1 MTPNT
6 NFRPSSPVE
15 EFLRNPNEKTFGPV
29 YESTA
34 PLVFTICRR
43 ILGRQEDAQD
53 AFQSTYTRLLALA
66 REGGKDAELDPS
78 RLLSR
83 LAAREAD
90 ALRQRRSRRARKEI
104 AMDALPPAPQT
115 TPAVDEVLSNL
126 QIRERVEALVS
137 TLPDKLRL
145 PVTLH
150 YFDGV
155 SQPEIADALELPVS
169 TVASRIKKAIRVLTP
184 LMRRAGLGEALG
196 ILGVIAGGSHLLA
209 PPSAMAAGMVF
220 AKAVSALGAAAGG
233 AAAGAAAGTG
243 AVAASGAGAAV
254 TSGAGGSPLF
264 SGIGTAILNV
274 KAAAGMAIAVVAVGA
289 ALWLGGPFHREEP
302 SANPP
307 VISNPGQTG
316 KGTSLTGSPAD
327 EDKGKVESSLA
338 AKPTPVPDQ
347 DLKIRLVWEDT
358 KASIASTSV
367 TLASGTGRP
376 GAAPVAR
383 AQTDPQG
390 NAAFRLPGGWKRAQL
405 KVSDPWA
412 AAEPV
417 VALPCAETREIAVAR
432 GGAIYGTVRMAGAGK
447 PAAGAVVRVMNNT
460 ATTIAAEDGSFT
472 LTPVYPAAEWWIY
485 AQKDTYLSYR
495 EEADITR
502 APVTPG
508 EKSGPYHLILSAAE
522 VVRGV
527 VSSLETGEA
536 IQGATVC
543 VMNDATFS
551 LNPVSLAESG
561 RDGTYAAPVPRV
573 GRFEVFASAKDHA
586 GDSKVVQVREGEAS
600 TCDFKLAAGGVVDVL
615 AVTKGGTPVEG
626 ARVRASRPDG
636 HDIPGLE
643 TLTDSEGRARL
654 DGISLFESPSIA
666 AHSAEYNS
674 CESARAVFPPGERR
688 TQVTVTLS
696 RSRDEDK
703 ARPESGG
710 AVFEGRVTD
719 TEGKPVQGAQVS
731 WTFSYPMKD
740 NQCTTGAE
748 GRYHLEAKQSVSG
761 PRATLMAWGPNLAPQ
776 WKQGLAPGT
785 VERPTVADFVLQPG
799 HYLEVTVVD
808 EQDKP
813 VPQASTNVDMRTGDH
828 MYGVPRRD
836 SSQRTNEE
844 GRIRLEDLPAGKV
857 LLSVQAREKTGT
869 SRQEVEV
876 DREVRITLKDLGV
889 VRGRVVDA
897 ETGGPVSQYV
907 VKVLG
912 SGAGDQ
918 LREPGVT
925 INAADGR
932 FVLDRLNQDTDYEVT
947 VSSED
952 YEPLTIAKTPC
963 VSKDNPQETVFRVS
977 KGSPLEGVIV
987 DAASQAPLAGA
998 RVVYACVR
1006 DQAPRSIQWG
1016 RFNEDVFGHYQN
1028 VQYATTGAGGGFHF
1042 SEWKNEGYLFIQCG
1056 DYERMILAPPQRRLW
1071 QDGAGDL
1078 KIGLKPGAAVMGT
1091 YSENGEGK
1099 PDVRLS
1105 LRVSGGRDES
1115 FEEARTN
1122 TSGRFRWTG
1131 LPAGGYSL
1139 SGGGLTKQFSLKEG
1153 EQKTL
1158 DLELEKGECSLSGRV
1173 LQGDTPVPDVSVSLS
1188 QVQKR
1193 TAGGTGE
1200 EQDGGMSRSFSARSD
1215 KDGKYRIEGIPAGDY
1230 SVFAHLFDQSHSRP
1244 FGVDIQKRAKISGAD
1259 TLELVFLPAYKV
1271 TARLVFP
1278 EGMAEEERAKYRSA
1292 RLQPRQMPAFDNEE
1306 QLDHSGGC
1314 DIIGGK
1320 ISFTGRFKGTCRLG
1334 VDRFEGD
1341 RSQSIPISDSLK
1353 IDNRNGDQDLGEIR
1367 LPAIK
1372 GFVVSGKV
1380 GTLDGNTLPEAGVS
1394 LYSASGKGQSFGGQT
1409 DAKGAYRIED
1419 VAPGKYRAQVY
1430 KGSQDSGRTYRS
1442 AKQEVEI
1449 QGDTQ
1454 LQFVALPVYRVTGL
1468 LVADDPTGKE
1478 IIQKVS
1484 WLSLS
1489 LKNPSGEKTEES
1501 LGISTWGNM
1510 SQVRGG
1516 VLNFEGSFLGEYSL
1530 EIVYHTDGAS
1540 GRGMT
1545 RSIFLPLSLNN
1556 LQGDQDLGAVKIP
1569 SLCKVRFELAF
1580 ESPVQGAAKQT
1591 GGLMAQF
1598 RQEGG
1603 APRQRTAVPLRSDLA
1618 SQVADGIAPGKY
1630 DVAVFGLGYRAEPQ
1644 RMTVVAALDQEPVV
1658 KVFLRPIGLVVGQL
1672 RMSDQDFSLRVVTL
1686 RGPLGAADPETR
1698 VLKPEESVD
1707 EEEVFT
1713 SGRDV
1718 AGNRLFV
1725 FQNLRAGE
1733 YEVLIEAD
1741 GYKTGRITR
1750 TVVPGDLRQD
1760 TMQPIS
1766 LEPLQ

>member
-6 NFRPSSPVE
+6 NFSPSSPVE
-15 EFLRNPNEKTFGPV
+15 EFLRNPNEETFGPL

-43 ILGRQEDAQD
+43 ILRRQEDAQD
-53 AFQSTYTRLLALA
+53 AFQATYTRLLALA

-90 ALRQRRSRRARKEI
+90 ALRQRRNRRARKEI

-155 SQPEIADALELPVS
+155 SQPQIADALELPVS
-169 TVASRIKKAIRVLTP
+169 TVASRIKKAIRVLAP

-209 PPSAMAAGMVF
+209 PPGAMAAGMVF

-233 AAAGAAAGTG
+233 AAAAAAGGT
-243 AVAASGAGAAV
+243 GAAV

-264 SGIGTAILNV
+264 SGIGSAILNA
-274 KAAAGMAIAVVAVGA
+274 KAAAGIAIAVVAVGA
-289 ALWLGGPFHREEP
+289 TLWLGGSFDRGKAA
-302 SANPP
+302 ANRN
-307 VISNPGQTG
+307 VISKPGQTG
-316 KGTSLTGSPAD
+316 KGTSLTGNAAD
-327 EDKGKVESSLA
+327 EDKSKAESSLA
-338 AKPTPVPDQ
+338 AKPTPAPDQ
-347 DLKIRLVWEDT
+347 DLKVRLVWEDT
-358 KASIASTSV
+358 KAGIASTSI
-367 TLASGTGRP
+367 TLASGTGKP
-376 GAAPVAR
+376 GPDRVLSAR
-383 AQTDPQG
+383 TDPQG
-390 NAAFRLPGGWKRAQL
+390 NITFRLPGGWKRAQL

-417 VALPCAETREIAVAR
+417 VALPCADTREIAVPR

-447 PAAGAVVRVMNNT
+447 PAAGAVVRVMNN
-460 ATTIAAEDGSFT
+460 AAAAIAAEDGSFT
-472 LTPVYPAAEWWIY
+472 LTPLYPAGKWGIY

-495 EEADITR
+495 EEGDITW
-502 APVTPG
+502 APVSPG
-508 EKSGPYHLILSAAE
+508 EKSGPHHLILSPAE
-522 VVRGV
+522 TVRGV

-536 IQGATVC
+536 IQGATVRF
-543 VMNDATFS
+543 MSEAFAMRS
-551 LNPVSLAESG
+551 VSQAESG
-561 RDGTYAAPVPRV
+561 RDGTYTLPVPRG
-573 GRFEVFASAKDHA
+573 GRFDLSASAKDHA

-626 ARVRASRPDG
+626 ARVRISRPSG
-636 HDIPGLE
+636 YDIPGPE

-654 DGISLFESPSIA
+654 DGISLFESPPIV

-696 RSRDEDK
+696 KSQDEDK
-703 ARPESGG
+703 ARPEGGG

-731 WTFSYPMKD
+731 WNYTYPIKN
-740 NQCTTGAE
+740 NQCATDAD
-748 GRYHLEAKQSVSG
+748 GRYRLEAKQSVSG

-785 VERPTVADFVLQPG
+785 AEKPTVADFVLQSG

-813 VPQASTNVDMRTGDH
+813 VSQAYANVDMRTGEY

-836 SSQRTNEE
+836 PSQRTNEE
-844 GRIRLEDLPAGKV
+844 GRIRLEGLPAGKV

-869 SRQEVEV
+869 SRQEIQV
-876 DREVRITLKDLGV
+876 DTEVRITLKDLGV

-907 VKVLG
+907 VKVRG
-912 SGAGDQ
+912 SGAGDE
-918 LREPGVT
+918 LRETGVT
-925 INAADGR
+925 INAPDGR
-932 FVLDRLNQDTDYEVT
+932 FVLDKLQQGSDYEVT
-947 VSSED
+947 VSPEE

-963 VSKDNPQETVFRVS
+963 VSKESPQETVFKVS
-977 KGSPLEGVIV
+977 KGKALEGVIV
-987 DAASQAPLAGA
+987 DAASQAPLAGGK
-998 RVVYACVR
+998 VVYACVR
-1006 DQAPRSIQWG
+1006 EQAPGSIQWG
-1016 RFNEDVFGHYQN
+1016 RFGEDAFERYQN
-1028 VQYATTGAGGGFHF
+1028 VQYATTGAGGGFRF
-1042 SEWKNEGYLFIQCG
+1042 NEWKNEGYLFIQCG
-1056 DYERMILAPPQRRLW
+1056 DYERMIVAPPQRRLW
-1071 QDGAGDL
+1071 LDGAGNL

-1105 LRVSGGRDES
+1105 LNRSGGGLES

-1122 TSGRFRWTG
+1122 SSGRFRWTG
-1131 LPAGGYSL
+1131 LSAGDYSL
-1139 SGGGLTKQFSLKEG
+1139 SGGGVSKQFSLKEG

-1158 DLELEKGECSLSGRV
+1158 DLEVKKGECSLSGRV
-1173 LQGDTPVPDVSVSLS
+1173 LQGDTPLPDVSVSLS

-1193 TAGGTGE
+1193 TGD
-1200 EQDGGMSRSFSARSD
+1200 EQDGGMGRNLSTQSD
-1215 KDGKYRIEGIPAGDY
+1215 KDGKYRFEGIPAGDY
-1230 SVFAHLFDQSHSRP
+1230 SVFAHLFDRNNSRS
-1244 FGVDIQKRAKISGAD
+1244 FGAD
-1259 TLELVFLPAYKV
+1259 TRKRLKIQGAETLDLVFLPAHKV

-1278 EGMAEEERAKYRSA
+1278 EGMAEEEKAKYQSA
-1292 RLQPRQMPAFDNEE
+1292 RLQPKQMPGFGNEE

-1320 ISFTGRFKGTCRLG
+1320 ISFTGRFKGTCQLEVSRR
-1334 VDRFEGD
+1334 DGD
-1341 RSQSIPISDSLK
+1341 RSRSIPISDSLK

-1367 LPAIK
+1367 LPALK
-1372 GFVVSGKV
+1372 GFVVSGKAV
-1380 GTLDGNTLPEAGVS
+1380 TLDGKPLPAAGVG
-1394 LYSASGKGQSFGGQT
+1394 LYPVSGKGQSFGGQT
-1409 DAKGAYRIED
+1409 DAKGAYRIENV
-1419 VAPGKYRAQVY
+1419 VAGRYRADAY
-1430 KGSQDSGRTYRS
+1430 KGGQGSERTYRS
-1442 AKQEVEI
+1442 GKQEVEI

-1454 LQFVALPVYRVTGL
+1454 LHFVAQPVHRVTGL
-1468 LVADDPTGKE
+1468 LVADDPAGKE
-1478 IIQKVS
+1478 IVQKVQR
-1484 WLSLS
+1484 LSLT

-1501 LGISTWGNM
+1501 LGISTWGSM

-1516 VLNFEGSFLGEYSL
+1516 VLSFEGNFLGEYGL
-1530 EIVYHTDGAS
+1530 EIVYRTDGAS
-1540 GRGMT
+1540 GRGMS
-1545 RSIFLPLSLNN
+1545 RSIFLTVSLNN
-1556 LQGDQDLGAVKIP
+1556 LEGDQDLGAVKIP

-1580 ESPVQGAAKQT
+1580 ESPVGGAAKEM

-1603 APRQRTAVPLRSDLA
+1603 GPRQRTAIPLRSDLA

-1630 DVAVFGLGYRAEPQ
+1630 DVAVFALGYRAEPA
-1644 RMTVVAALDQEPVV
+1644 RVTVVAALDQEPVV
-1658 KVFLRPIGLVVGQL
+1658 KVFLRPIGLVAGQL
-1672 RMSDQDFSLRVVTL
+1672 RMTNQDFSLRVVTL
-1686 RGPLGAADPETR
+1686 RGPLGAPNPETR
-1698 VLKPEESVD
+1698 VLKPEKEVD
-1707 EEEVFT
+1707 AEEALI
-1713 SGRDV
+1713 SGLDF
-1718 AGNRLFV
+1718 ASNGFFA

-1733 YEVLIEAD
+1733 YEVTIEAD
-1741 GYKTGRITR
+1741 GYKTARITR
-1750 TVVPGDLRQD
+1750 TVVPGDLRED
-1760 TMQPIS
+1760 MMQPIS

>member
-6 NFRPSSPVE
+6 KFRPSSPVE
-15 EFLRNPNEKTFGPV
+15 EFLRNPNEETFGPV

-53 AFQSTYTRLLALA
+53 AFQSTFTRLLALA
-66 REGGKDAELDPS
+66 REGGKDAEIEPS

-90 ALRQRRSRRARKEI
+90 ALRQRRNRRARKEI

-155 SQPEIADALELPVS
+155 SQPQIADALELPVS
-169 TVASRIKKAIRVLTP
+169 TVASRIKKAIRVLAP
-184 LMRRAGLGEALG
+184 LMRRAGLGETLG

-220 AKAVSALGAAAGG
+220 AKAVSALGAVAGG
-233 AAAGAAAGTG
+233 AAAAAAGGT
-243 AVAASGAGAAV
+243 GAAV

-274 KAAAGMAIAVVAVGA
+274 KAAAGIAIAVVAVGA
-289 ALWLGGPFHREEP
+289 ALWLGGPFHREKP
-302 SANPP
+302 AVNPP

-316 KGTSLTGSPAD
+316 KGTSLTGNTAD
-327 EDKGKVESSLA
+327 EDKSKAESSLA
-338 AKPTPVPDQ
+338 AKPTPAPDQ
-347 DLKIRLVWEDT
+347 DLRVRLVWEDT
-358 KASIASTSV
+358 KAGIASTSV
-367 TLASGTGRP
+367 TLASGTRTP
-376 GAAPVAR
+376 GAAPVVSAR
-383 AQTDPQG
+383 TDPQG

-405 KVSDPWA
+405 KVGDPWA

-417 VALPCAETREIAVAR
+417 VALPCADAREIAVPR
-432 GGAIYGTVRMAGAGK
+432 GGAIYGTARMAGAGK

-460 ATTIAAEDGSFT
+460 ATAITAEDGSFT
-472 LTPVYPAAEWWIY
+472 LTPLYPPGKWGIY

-495 EEADITR
+495 EEGDITW
-502 APVTPG
+502 APVSPG

-522 VVRGV
+522 TVRGV
-527 VSSLETGEA
+527 VSSLETGDA
-536 IQGATVC
+536 IQGATVR
-543 VMNDATFS
+543 VMNQAFS
-551 LNPVSLAESG
+551 LHPICLAESG
-561 RDGTYAAPVPRV
+561 RDGTYAVPVPRA
-573 GRFEVFASAKDHA
+573 GRFELFANAKDHA

-600 TCDFKLAAGGVVDVL
+600 ICDFKLAAGGVVDVL

-626 ARVRASRPDG
+626 ARVRASRPSG
-636 HDIPGLE
+636 YDIPGPE

-666 AHSAEYNS
+666 AHTHEYNS

-696 RSRDEDK
+696 KSQDEDK
-703 ARPESGG
+703 ARPGRG

-719 TEGKPVQGAQVS
+719 TEGNPVLGAQVC

-740 NQCTTGAE
+740 NQCGTDAE
-748 GRYHLEAKQSVSG
+748 GKYHLEAKQSVSG
-761 PRATLMAWGPNLAPQ
+761 PRATLMAWGPNRAPQ

-785 VERPTVADFVLQPG
+785 VERPTVADFVLQSG

-813 VPQASTNVDMRTGDH
+813 VSQAYANVDVRTGEY

-836 SSQRTNEE
+836 PSQRTNEE

-857 LLSVQAREKTGT
+857 LLSVQAQGKTET
-869 SRQEVEV
+869 SRQEVAV
-876 DREVRITLKDLGV
+876 DTEVRITLKDLGV

-897 ETGGPVSQYV
+897 ETGGPLSQYV
-907 VKVLG
+907 VKAQG
-912 SGAGDQ
+912 SMAGDQ
-918 LREPGVT
+918 LRETGVT
-925 INAADGR
+925 INAPDGR
-932 FVLDRLNQDTDYEVT
+932 FVLDRLQQDSDYEVT
-947 VSSED
+947 VSPED

-963 VSKDNPQETVFRVS
+963 VSKDNPQETVFKVS
-977 KGSPLEGVIV
+977 KGKPLEGGIV

-1006 DQAPRSIQWG
+1006 EQAPRSIQWG
-1016 RFNEDVFGHYQN
+1016 RFSEDAFERYRN
-1028 VQYATTGAGGGFHF
+1028 VQYSTTGAGGGFRF
-1042 SEWKNEGYLFIQCG
+1042 SEWKNEGHLFIQCG
-1056 DYERMILAPPQRRLW
+1056 DYERMILAPAQRRLW
-1071 QDGAGDL
+1071 LDGAGKL
-1078 KIGLKPGAAVMGT
+1078 RIGLKPGAAVMGT

-1105 LRVSGGRDES
+1105 LNASGGRDES

-1122 TSGRFRWTG
+1122 SSGRFRWTG
-1131 LPAGGYSL
+1131 LSAGDYSL
-1139 SGGGLTKQFSLKEG
+1139 SGGGVTKQFSLKEG

-1158 DLELEKGECSLSGRV
+1158 DLELEKGECSLSGRI
-1173 LQGDTPVPDVSVSLS
+1173 LQGDTPLPDVSVSLS

-1193 TAGGTGE
+1193 TMGGTGN
-1200 EQDGGMSRSFSARSD
+1200 EQDGGMARNLSAQSD
-1215 KDGKYRIEGIPAGDY
+1215 KDGKYRFEGIPTGDY
-1230 SVFAHLFDQSHSRP
+1230 TVFAHLFGRGNSRSS
-1244 FGVDIQKRAKISGAD
+1244 GVDIRKRLKISGAESLD
-1259 TLELVFLPAYKV
+1259 LVFLPAHKV

-1278 EGMAEEERAKYRSA
+1278 EGMAEEEKAKYRSA
-1292 RLQPRQMPAFDNEE
+1292 RLQPRQMPAFDDEG
-1306 QLDHSGGC
+1306 QLDRSAHC

-1334 VDRFEGD
+1334 VDRFDGD
-1341 RSQSIPISDSLK
+1341 RSQSIPVSDTLK

-1367 LPAIK
+1367 LPAAK
-1372 GFVVSGKV
+1372 GFLVSGKA
-1380 GTLDGNTLPEAGVS
+1380 GTLDGNPLPEAGVS
-1394 LYSASGKGQSFGGQT
+1394 LYPVSGKGQSFGGKT
-1409 DAKGAYRIED
+1409 DTKGAYRIEN
-1419 VAPGKYRAQVY
+1419 VAAGKYRAQVY
-1430 KGSQDSGRTYRS
+1430 KESRDSGRTYRS
-1442 AKQEVEI
+1442 ATQEVEI

-1454 LQFVALPVYRVTGL
+1454 LHFVAQPVHRVTGL
-1468 LVADDPTGKE
+1468 LVADDPAGKE
-1478 IIQKVS
+1478 IVQKVQR
-1484 WLSLS
+1484 LSLT

-1501 LGISTWGNM
+1501 LGISTWGSM

-1516 VLNFEGSFLGEYSL
+1516 VLSFEGNFLGEYGL
-1530 EIVYHTDGAS
+1530 EILYLTDGAS
-1540 GRGMT
+1540 GRGMS
-1545 RSIFLPLSLNN
+1545 RSIFLTVSLNN
-1556 LQGDQDLGAVKIP
+1556 LEGDQDLGAVKIP

-1580 ESPVQGAAKQT
+1580 QSPVGGAAKQM

-1598 RQEGG
+1598 RREGD
-1603 APRQRTAVPLRSDLA
+1603 APHQRTAIPLRSDLA

-1630 DVAVFGLGYRAEPQ
+1630 DVAVFALGYRAEPA
-1644 RMTVVAALDQEPVV
+1644 RVTVVAALDQEPVV
-1658 KVFLRPIGLVVGQL
+1658 KAFLRPIGLVVGQL
-1672 RMSDQDFSLRVVTL
+1672 RMTNQDFSLRAVTL
-1686 RGPLGAADPETR
+1686 RGPLGAPNPETR
-1698 VLKPEESVD
+1698 VLKPEKEVD
-1707 EEEVFT
+1707 AEEALI
-1713 SGRDV
+1713 SGLDFASNSFFGFR
-1718 AGNRLFV
+1718 
-1725 FQNLRAGE
+1725 NLRAGE
-1733 YEVLIEAD
+1733 YEVTIQAD
-1741 GYKTGRITR
+1741 GYKTARITR
-1750 TVVPGDLRQD
+1750 TVVPGDFRQD